1 MARAENQAL
10 ESKAVNKTD
19 SRLETG
25 KEEAWQNEGITLCFI
40 ENKGDKK
47 MTSRK
52 FASTPKCST
61 KISHLSLAGLNV
73 IENK

>member
-25 KEEAWQNEGITLCFI
+25 KEEAWQNEGITQWFV
-40 ENKGDKK
+40 ENKEDKK
-47 MTSRK
+47 
-52 FASTPKCST
+52 
-61 KISHLSLAGLNV
+61 
-73 IENK
+73 